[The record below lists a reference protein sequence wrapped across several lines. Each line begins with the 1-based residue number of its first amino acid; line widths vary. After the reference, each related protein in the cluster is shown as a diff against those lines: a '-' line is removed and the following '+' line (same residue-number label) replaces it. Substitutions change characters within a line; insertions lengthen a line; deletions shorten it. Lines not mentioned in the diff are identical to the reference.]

1 MASFGIRALLD
12 RDIHLAAKRIT
23 LEFSI
28 YITASIRQRC
38 LQRCLLMPLKYLVH
52 CVLQEVTKLDSGV
65 GGPIEMLVLTEHG
78 EVPFSDSDHG
88 RYEKKRQQIRP
99 TVKSLLRN

>member
-1 MASFGIRALLD
+1 MSLD
-12 RDIHLAAKRIT
+12 AAK
-23 LEFSI
+23 
-28 YITASIRQRC
+28 C
-38 LQRCLLMPLKYLVH
+38 LVH
-52 CVLQEVTKLDSGV
+52 CVLQEVAKLDSGV
-65 GGPIEMLVLTEHG
+65 GGPIEMLVLTEHC